1 MFPICNRVGK
11 LFSHTSLL
19 LYFREQI
26 VNLITVFINQCSNF
40 LFANITFKLKD
51 TISY

>member
-1 MFPICNRVGK
+1 MFPICNRVEK
-11 LFSHTSLL
+11 LLSNTSLL

-26 VNLITVFINQCSNF
+26 VNLISIFINQCSNS
-40 LFANITFKLKD
+40 LFANITFELKD